1 MASVGGRCGQGL
13 QGLTGG
19 TPIGSMAPHGMMAQ
33 GFNPLFGS
41 HIASGVGIYGGYS
54 HGNPYPGM
62 IAAFPAVGAGLHGLP
77 PHVNPVFL
85 SQGLATNGMR
95 MLPTGVME
103 GNHSTVRIDG
113 SIGRWVREGQNR
125 QMTDYEEDAELD
137 NGYVD
142 VKHER
147 GRSTDKRHREGIYEE
162 DARLDHGYGG
172 VKHERGRST
181 GKRDRESVYEEDAR
195 LDHRYGDVKHE
206 RGRSTSKRDRE
217 SVYGEDARLDHGY
230 GDLKHVRDRSA
241 SKRGRESIYEEDV
254 RLDHGYGVV
263 NYERGRSTGR
273 RDKESTYE
281 EDARPDRGYGEV
293 KHERG
298 RSGATKNQERGLN
311 SQWVGA
317 PERICL
323 DDREVDWDRDR
334 YGDGRDTSKYQRGR
348 DQSWEKNEWE
358 KETNLTRQSNQ
369 RSQSKEMNY
378 VRRQRLASGRK

>member
-1 MASVGGRCGQGL
+1 M
-13 QGLTGG
+13 
-19 TPIGSMAPHGMMAQ
+19 
-33 GFNPLFGS
+33 F
-41 HIASGVGIYGGYS
+41 VGIV
-54 HGNPYPGM
+54 PIVVPLK
-62 IAAFPAVGAGLHGLP
+62 ADTRP
-77 PHVNPVFL
+77 PFL
-85 SQGLATNGMR
+85 SQGLATNGMG

-162 DARLDHGYGG
+162 DARLDHGYG
-172 VKHERGRST
+172 
-181 GKRDRESVYEEDAR
+181 
-195 LDHRYGDVKHE
+195 
-206 RGRSTSKRDRE
+206 
-217 SVYGEDARLDHGY
+217 
-230 GDLKHVRDRSA
+230 
-241 SKRGRESIYEEDV
+241 
-254 RLDHGYGVV
+254 VV

-323 DDREVDWDRDR
+323 DDREVDWNRDR

-378 VRRQRLASGRK
+378 VRRQQLASGRK